1 MVDINVLYAG
11 NRAVIKGILLSCLSL
26 VMKNKNSNINI
37 FILTADFSDINSKYI
52 PILKDDVVKIETIL
66 KVYNP
71 NTRVILLDKEE
82 VILKNHDTF
91 KKLDNW
97 FTPYSLLRLCAGEIP
112 SLPEKILYLDSD
124 TMVYNSLEELFT
136 MNEIDDYVLGI
147 VIDKMGKFWIR
158 KDYFNSGVLFI
169 NLKKARE
176 VNFFEE
182 VFDLV
187 KTKHFLFLD
196 QSALNAVA
204 KKHGYALYLD
214 GKYNEQ
220 RNVKKDTVIKHFCKG
235 IKWTPFFHVYNIK
248 QWQFE
253 KVHKSLKIYEFDD
266 IFEEYKKIESS
277 FKENN
282 IILEI
287 EHLRKSYGSL
297 KAVNDISFK
306 VKKGSLFAFLGVNGA
321 GKSTTINIICSILK
335 KDNGRV
341 IVCGHDIDNDKENQL
356 IKEEIGIVF
365 QNSVLDNDLTVLENL
380 KIRTSF
386 YSLTKKESDE
396 KLKRITELLELEP
409 ILNQQVKKL
418 SGGQKRRVDIARAM
432 VHEPKLLILDEPTTG
447 LDPKT
452 RLNVWTLIDEI
463 REKTGMTVFLT
474 THYLEEADQAT
485 YVVIMDKG
493 RIIAQGT
500 PNDLKNAYSSDYV
513 LAFLKKNDKFE
524 EILKEN
530 SENFV
535 YDFDKKAYK
544 IFVETPLKGKNLIE
558 KYSNFITD
566 FELLKGNMD
575 DVFLN
580 VTGKNIVF
588 ENGENNE

>member
-52 PILKDDVVKIETIL
+52 PILKEDIAKIETIL
-66 KVYNP
+66 KVYNS
-71 NTRVILLDKEE
+71 NTKVNLLDKEE

-136 MNEIDDYVLGI
+136 MNEIDNYVLGI

-176 VNFFEE
+176 VNFFKE

-196 QSALNAVA
+196 QSALNSVA

-235 IKWTPFFHVYNIK
+235 IKWIPFFHVYNIK
-248 QWQFE
+248 QWQIE

-277 FKENN
+277 FKEND

-287 EHLRKSYGSL
+287 KHLRKSYGSL

-341 IVCGHDIDNDKENQL
+341 IVCRHDIDNDKENQL

-386 YSLTKKESDE
+386 YSLTKKESNE

-500 PNDLKNAYSSDYV
+500 PNDLKNVYSSDYV

-524 EILKEN
+524 EILKGN

-544 IFVETPLKGKNLIE
+544 IFVDTPLKGKDLIE

>member
-11 NRAVIKGILLSCLSL
+11 NRAVTKGILLSCLSL
-26 VMKNKNSNINI
+26 VMKNKNSDINI
-37 FILTADFSDINSKYI
+37 FILTADFSDINSKYL
-52 PILKDDVVKIETIL
+52 PILKEDIAKIETIL

-71 NTRVILLDKEE
+71 NTKVSLLDKEE

-136 MNEIDDYVLGI
+136 MDEINNYVLGI
-147 VIDKMGKFWIR
+147 VVDKMGKFWIR

-176 VNFFEE
+176 VKFFEE

-196 QSALNAVA
+196 QSALNSVA

-220 RNVKKDTVIKHFCKG
+220 RNVKKNTVIKHFCKG
-235 IKWTPFFHVYNIK
+235 IKWTPFFHVYNVK

-282 IILEI
+282 IIMEI

-335 KDNGRV
+335 KDSGRV

-386 YSLTKKESDE
+386 YSLTKKESDK

-409 ILNQQVKKL
+409 ILNRQVKKL

-485 YVVIMDKG
+485 YVVIMDRGK
-493 RIIAQGT
+493 IIAQGT
-500 PNDLKNAYSSDYV
+500 PNDLKNAFSSDYV
-513 LAFLKKNDKFE
+513 LAFLNKNDKFE

-535 YDFDKKAYK
+535 YDSDKKAYK
-544 IFVETPLKGKNLIE
+544 IFVDTPLKGKNLID

>member
-11 NRAVIKGILLSCLSL
+11 NRTVIKGILLSCLSL

-52 PILKDDVVKIETIL
+52 PILKNDVVKIETIL

-335 KDNGRV
+335 KDSGRV

>member
-11 NRAVIKGILLSCLSL
+11 NRAVIKVILLSCLSL

-248 QWQFE
+248 QWQIE

-335 KDNGRV
+335 KDSGRV

>member
-71 NTRVILLDKEE
+71 NISVILLDKEE

-335 KDNGRV
+335 KDSGRV

>member
-11 NRAVIKGILLSCLSL
+11 NRAVTKGILLSCLSL

-37 FILTADFSDINSKYI
+37 FILTADFSDINSKYL
-52 PILKDDVVKIETIL
+52 PILKEDIAKIETIL

-71 NTRVILLDKEE
+71 NTKVSLLDKEE

-136 MNEIDDYVLGI
+136 MDEINNYVLGI
-147 VIDKMGKFWIR
+147 VVDKMGKFWIR

-176 VNFFEE
+176 VKFFEE

-196 QSALNAVA
+196 QSALNSVA

-220 RNVKKDTVIKHFCKG
+220 RNVKKNTVIKHFCKG
-235 IKWTPFFHVYNIK
+235 IKWTPFFHVYNVK

-282 IILEI
+282 IIMEI

-335 KDNGRV
+335 KDSGRV

-386 YSLTKKESDE
+386 YSLTKKESDK

-409 ILNQQVKKL
+409 ILNRQVKKL

-485 YVVIMDKG
+485 YVVIMDRGK
-493 RIIAQGT
+493 IIAQGT
-500 PNDLKNAYSSDYV
+500 PNDLKNAFSSDYV
-513 LAFLKKNDKFE
+513 LAFLNKNDKFE

-535 YDFDKKAYK
+535 YDSDKKAYK
-544 IFVETPLKGKNLIE
+544 IFVDTPLKGKNLID

>member
-71 NTRVILLDKEE
+71 NTSVILLDKEE

-335 KDNGRV
+335 KDSGRV

>member
-1 MVDINVLYAG
+1 MVVINVLYAG
-11 NRAVIKGILLSCLSL
+11 NRAVTKGILLSCLSL
-26 VMKNKNSNINI
+26 VMKNKNSDINI
-37 FILTADFSDINSKYI
+37 FILTADFSDINSKYL
-52 PILKDDVVKIETIL
+52 PILKEDIAKIETIL

-71 NTRVILLDKEE
+71 NTKVSLLDKEE

-136 MNEIDDYVLGI
+136 MDEINNYVLGI
-147 VIDKMGKFWIR
+147 VVDKMGKFWIR

-176 VNFFEE
+176 VKFFEE

-196 QSALNAVA
+196 QSALNSVA

-220 RNVKKDTVIKHFCKG
+220 RNVKKNTVIKHFCKG
-235 IKWTPFFHVYNIK
+235 IKWTPFFHVYNVK

-282 IILEI
+282 IIMEI

-335 KDNGRV
+335 KDSGRV

-386 YSLTKKESDE
+386 YSLTKKESDK

-409 ILNQQVKKL
+409 ILNRQVKKL

-463 REKTGMTVFLT
+463 REKTRMTVFLT

-485 YVVIMDKG
+485 YVVIMDRGK
-493 RIIAQGT
+493 IIAQGT
-500 PNDLKNAYSSDYV
+500 PNDLKNAFSSDYV
-513 LAFLKKNDKFE
+513 LAFLNKNDKFE

-535 YDFDKKAYK
+535 YDSDKKAYK
-544 IFVETPLKGKNLIE
+544 IFVDTPLKGKNLID
-558 KYSNFITD
+558 KYSDFITD

>member
-52 PILKDDVVKIETIL
+52 PILKDDIVKIETIL

>member
-11 NRAVIKGILLSCLSL
+11 NRAVTKGILLSCLSL
-26 VMKNKNSNINI
+26 VMKNKNSDINI
-37 FILTADFSDINSKYI
+37 FILTADFSDINSKYL
-52 PILKDDVVKIETIL
+52 PILKEDIAKIEKIL

-71 NTRVILLDKEE
+71 NTKVSLLDKEE

-136 MNEIDDYVLGI
+136 MDEINNYVLGI
-147 VIDKMGKFWIR
+147 VVDKMGKFWIR

-176 VNFFEE
+176 VKFFEE

-196 QSALNAVA
+196 QSALNSVA

-220 RNVKKDTVIKHFCKG
+220 RNVKKNTVIKHFCKG
-235 IKWTPFFHVYNIK
+235 IKWTPFFHVYNVK

-282 IILEI
+282 IIMEI

-335 KDNGRV
+335 KDSGRV

-386 YSLTKKESDE
+386 YSLTKKESDK

-409 ILNQQVKKL
+409 ILNRQVKKL

-485 YVVIMDKG
+485 YVVIMDRGK
-493 RIIAQGT
+493 IIAQGT
-500 PNDLKNAYSSDYV
+500 PNDLKNAFSSDYV
-513 LAFLKKNDKFE
+513 LAFLNKNDKFE

-535 YDFDKKAYK
+535 YDSDKKAYK
-544 IFVETPLKGKNLIE
+544 IFVDTPLKGKTLID

>member
-52 PILKDDVVKIETIL
+52 PILKDDIVKIETIL

-335 KDNGRV
+335 KDSGRV

-386 YSLTKKESDE
+386 YSLAKKESDE

>member
-52 PILKDDVVKIETIL
+52 PILKDDIVKIETIL

-335 KDNGRV
+335 KDSGRV

>member
-335 KDNGRV
+335 KDSGRV

>member
-26 VMKNKNSNINI
+26 VIKNKNSNINI

-335 KDNGRV
+335 KDSGRV

>member
-71 NTRVILLDKEE
+71 NTSVILLDKEE

-335 KDNGRV
+335 KDSGRV

-530 SENFV
+530 SVNFV

>member
-11 NRAVIKGILLSCLSL
+11 NRAVTKGILLSCLSL
-26 VMKNKNSNINI
+26 VMKNKNSDINI
-37 FILTADFSDINSKYI
+37 FILTADFSDINSKYL
-52 PILKDDVVKIETIL
+52 PILKEDIAKIETIL

-71 NTRVILLDKEE
+71 NTKVSLLDKEE

-136 MNEIDDYVLGI
+136 MDEINNYVLGI
-147 VIDKMGKFWIR
+147 VVDKMGKFWIR

-176 VNFFEE
+176 VKFFEE

-196 QSALNAVA
+196 QSALNSVA

-220 RNVKKDTVIKHFCKG
+220 RNVKKNTVIKHFCKG
-235 IKWTPFFHVYNIK
+235 IKWTPFFHVYNVK

-282 IILEI
+282 IIMEI

-335 KDNGRV
+335 KDSGRV

-386 YSLTKKESDE
+386 YSLTKKESDK

-409 ILNQQVKKL
+409 ILNRQVKKL

-485 YVVIMDKG
+485 YVVIMDRGK
-493 RIIAQGT
+493 IIAQGT
-500 PNDLKNAYSSDYV
+500 PNDLKNAFSSDYV
-513 LAFLKKNDKFE
+513 LAFLNKNDKFE

-535 YDFDKKAYK
+535 YDSDKKAYK
-544 IFVETPLKGKNLIE
+544 IFVDTPLKGKTLID